1 MSAPDEIMPP
11 KKDVV
16 LELQPRRPRGR
27 PRADGLGE
35 LEARL
40 ISVARQ
46 RFFQDGYGASTMD
59 AIAKA
64 ARVSKTTLYSR
75 FPTKQVL
82 FSAVSQDQVAS
93 WDSGVNAIP
102 VGFLNTLEE
111 TLQGYGEVWL
121 RAGMSDDFVQ
131 MFRLLFSE
139 SARFP
144 ELAEAARV
152 SGNRGIDS
160 LAEVISHFAERD
172 AIPCRDPR
180 AAAEVFQATI
190 SGWVLTAVVRNTP
203 FTLEAGRAWLKRVI
217 GLFVASRASW

>member
-1 MSAPDEIMPP
+1 
-11 KKDVV
+11 
-16 LELQPRRPRGR
+16 
-27 PRADGLGE
+27 
-35 LEARL
+35 
-40 ISVARQ
+40 
-46 RFFQDGYGASTMD
+46 MD

-75 FPTKQVL
+75 FPTKQAL
-82 FSAVSQDQVAS
+82 FRAVSQDQVAS

-102 VGFLNTLEE
+102 VGFGGTLEE

-121 RAGMSDDFVQ
+121 RASMSDDFVQ
-131 MFRLLFSE
+131 MSRLLFSE

-144 ELAEAARV
+144 ELAEAAKV

-160 LAEVISHFAERD
+160 LAEVIGHFAERD
-172 AIPCRDPR
+172 AIPCQDPR

-203 FTLEAGRAWLKRVI
+203 FTFEAGRAWLKRVVAM
-217 GLFVASRASW
+217 FTASRGSW

>member
-1 MSAPDEIMPP
+1 MAPP
-11 KKDVV
+11 KKNLV
-16 LELQPRRPRGR
+16 LEYQPRRPRGR
-27 PRADGLGE
+27 PSADGAGE

-46 RFFQDGYGASTMD
+46 RFFQEGYGASTMD

-75 FPTKQVL
+75 FPTKQAL
-82 FSAVSQDQVAS
+82 FRAVSQDQVAS

-102 VGFLNTLEE
+102 VGFRDTLEE

-121 RAGMSDDFVQ
+121 RAGMSDDFVH

-152 SGNRGIDS
+152 SGDRGIDS
-160 LAEVISHFAERD
+160 LAGVVSHFAERD
-172 AIPCRDPR
+172 EVPCEDPR
-180 AAAEVFQATI
+180 GAAEVFQATI
-190 SGWVLTAVVRNTP
+190 SGWVLAAVARNKP
-203 FTLEAGRAWLKRVI
+203 FTFEAGKAWLTKIV